1 MVTDVLFWIENLLTK
16 KYDKYKNFITY
27 FKSFVNM
34 RGMLAMFTICKIK
47 ELKYFGKIYENL

>member
-1 MVTDVLFWIENLLTK
+1 MKEFYNL
-16 KYDKYKNFITY
+16 Y

-34 RGMLAMFTICKIK
+34 RGMLAMFAICKIK